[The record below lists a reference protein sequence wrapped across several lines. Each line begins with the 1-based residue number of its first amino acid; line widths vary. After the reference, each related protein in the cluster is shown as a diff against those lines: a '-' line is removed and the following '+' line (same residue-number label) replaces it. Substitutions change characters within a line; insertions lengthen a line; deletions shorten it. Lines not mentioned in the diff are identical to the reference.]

1 MRADF
6 LLKGGEIIVKSQ
18 VHTTESNKTPLPR
31 RDLREAELAGMR
43 LDMTVYQEKVTCQ
56 RRKV

>member
-1 MRADF
+1 MRTDF
-6 LLKGGEIIVKSQ
+6 LLKGGEIMVKSQ
-18 VHTTESNKTPLPR
+18 VRTTESNKTPLPR
-31 RDLREAELAGMR
+31 RDLREAEQACMR

>member
-1 MRADF
+1 M
-6 LLKGGEIIVKSQ
+6 VKSQ
-18 VHTTESNKTPLPR
+18 VRTTESNKTPLPR
-31 RDLREAELAGMR
+31 RDLREAEQACMR